1 MVFVT
6 KGNLLHCFL
15 FAFIRLMPVAV
26 LLRHSFVAAV
36 VEYFHFIIS
45 FYAYLFVTLHPE
57 KSNKADCVLKDRSCD
72 AYTCFLGM

>member
-45 FYAYLFVTLHPE
+45 FYAYLFVTLQSQMKNGFQITKNH
-57 KSNKADCVLKDRSCD
+57 
-72 AYTCFLGM
+72 